1 MTKKT
6 TEELVQ
12 CLRWV
17 AFSSLF
23 SSLQH
28 KSGEMSTEDSW
39 VSGCKMVLRNWIRRM
54 SLISCFLPSR
64 EISQSPSSSLVST
77 DRVYILRKN
86 SEFVVVNESGEAL
99 VLAFV
104 MKDGAGVRGVAGT
117 ARLRLGMG
125 RIDSGRVFHHSESRA
140 VSPIAHSKTK
150 HIERTGHST
159 KCLK

>member
-1 MTKKT
+1 MKLGVHSSMQSLESAVLFVKKIGTARIYVSHIPKKT

-17 AFSSLF
+17 AFSSHF

-77 DRVYILRKN
+77 
-86 SEFVVVNESGEAL
+86 
-99 VLAFV
+99 
-104 MKDGAGVRGVAGT
+104 T
-117 ARLRLGMG
+117 ARLRLRMG
-125 RIDSGRVFHHSESRA
+125 CIDSGHVFHHQGSQSNRTFQD
-140 VSPIAHSKTK
+140 KTY
-150 HIERTGHST
+150 
-159 KCLK
+159 